1 MNFEHDWKVSSLCM
15 NECFAPCHVAPFLCK
30 NSKEINIVQIQ
41 FWYIHMNFE
50 YIWKVSPLCMNE
62 CFTACFCKLQSR
74 DKCRLFTHT
83 VHAGIY
89 VRTLSPKGKLSAVC
103 SAKKVE
109 MEPVFDLP
117 FSPPSTAAA
126 AVLSS
131 SSQHCTAHWVSCQ
144 ATSVLPCQAIFC
156 HILPFGSHGD

>member
-1 MNFEHDWKVSSLCM
+1 
-15 NECFAPCHVAPFLCK
+15 
-30 NSKEINIVQIQ
+30 
-41 FWYIHMNFE
+41 
-50 YIWKVSPLCMNE
+50 MNE

-144 ATSVLPCQAIFC
+144 ATSVLPCKAIFC
-156 HILPFGSHGD
+156 HILPFGSHGDQGYEKILGLVYHQGRHGEFEPGHSKTLKL